1 VQFCR
6 TAVPDTVRSISV
18 RKPFIYISTVS
29 KSFMSYTFYDNDGYV
44 DIGAA
49 ESNAHALPAIEK
61 FFADTQARPTTT
73 HVVVPIINN
82 GQTSS
87 PGLPQSSMTPKETQ
101 VVIVTDLTG
110 GVTVLAHPTEPPER
124 GVHRIS
130 RVPIVHG
137 TLPHF
142 ISRLSQPFTPPLF
155 LQPSSTYRR
164 PLTHNGT
171 LLHPDA
177 VQSHV
182 VARPILASS
191 PSGSLTLIKLVDR
204 DAALLL
210 KFLLNLSNHHG
221 RGQAVVKGL
230 VSPSRVI
237 VTPLNPLFASTT
249 QQQNWPDD
257 MLLNGNIL
265 SQFCGSDGKKRL
277 HAMLEARTWEEE
289 MGPEESE
296 RADRVGND
304 VKGRV
309 DLFLELLEAVLGEK
323 QDLQTESNL
332 NTDDT
337 MEDKD
342 FDGSDVD
349 MKDLEDVSEISGRK
363 VKMAIERCC
372 IWLEGMLADVF

>member
-1 VQFCR
+1 
-6 TAVPDTVRSISV
+6 
-18 RKPFIYISTVS
+18 
-29 KSFMSYTFYDNDGYV
+29 MSYTFYDNDGYV
-44 DIGAA
+44 DTSAA
-49 ESNAHALPAIEK
+49 ESNAHTLPTIEK

-73 HVVVPIINN
+73 HVIVPINN

-87 PGLPQSSMTPKETQ
+87 PNLPQSSAIPKETQ

-130 RVPIVHG
+130 RAPIIHG

-142 ISRLSQPFTPPLF
+142 VSRLSQPFTPPLF

-164 PLTHNGT
+164 PSTHNET

-177 VQSHV
+177 VQSHI
-182 VARPILASS
+182 VAQSILASS

-204 DAALLL
+204 GAAILL
-210 KFLLNLSNHHG
+210 KFLLNLSNRHG
-221 RGQAVVKGL
+221 LGQTVAKGL
-230 VSPSRVI
+230 ISPNRVI

-257 MLLNGNIL
+257 MLLNGDIL
-265 SQFCGSDGKKRL
+265 SRFCGSDGKNRL

-289 MGPEESE
+289 MGSEESE
-296 RADRVGND
+296 RAERVGND

-309 DLFLELLEAVLGEK
+309 DLFLELLEAVLGKE
-323 QDLQTESNL
+323 QDLQTEGNL

-337 MEDKD
+337 MEDED
-342 FDGSDVD
+342 PDGSDVD